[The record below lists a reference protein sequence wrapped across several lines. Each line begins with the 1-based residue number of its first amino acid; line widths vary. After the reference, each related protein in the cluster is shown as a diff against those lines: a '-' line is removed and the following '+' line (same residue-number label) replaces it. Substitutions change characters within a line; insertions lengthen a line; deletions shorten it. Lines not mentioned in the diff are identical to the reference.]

1 MPTRSTATECHPPGR
16 PPPGSFRAAPVES
29 RCERAEYPTVSPR
42 VPDTA
47 APAAD
52 APLASLHAFV
62 ATLLERCT
70 ALRALG
76 HPALGGADTDA
87 FLSALTL
94 ARAALRLVASPA
106 AAARPPQLA
115 VIGPTQA
122 GKSTVVNL
130 LLGRAVA
137 GVSPLAGFT
146 VHPQAFH
153 ALPQPATPAPPV
165 TLCDDP
171 PAAPSDGWLGAV
183 LPGWARVA
191 ASGLRRDERPACAC
205 TAVAAPT
212 AELAGSV
219 TRDTPDFDSLAAHRY
234 RAGLL
239 EIGAAADAYV
249 LVVSKEKYAD
259 QAVWNVVRLLE
270 PLGRPLVVVLNKVS
284 DDAAAVLT
292 RAVGERL
299 AEQAGGWGRVPVV
312 VLPFDPAIEARG
324 AALPAVDALRDAVAA
339 ALRTPRGRHAAG
351 VCALLRRHWDDW
363 TAPLRVEHAALDEW
377 RACVEGRLAA
387 LLAAY
392 ERGYLEH
399 PERYEDFRRA
409 TAELLVLL
417 ELPKVGRGIAAVRQ
431 GVTWL
436 PRQLLARGRAWLE
449 RNPRPPTRARPASQ
463 AFLVDEL
470 DQLLSGLQA
479 EAQRRAVPSAADG
492 PLWQAL
498 AHELTTTAEPL
509 TTRLHADIDALT
521 PVQARAVQ
529 TAANRLYSALQ
540 ERPAVLNSL
549 RTARLAL
556 DLAGLVV
563 AVKTGGVP
571 LTELLWAPPMFALTS
586 LLTEGALGT
595 YMRHVA
601 ADLKRAQLDLV
612 RTQLVD
618 AAVRPA
624 LHGLT
629 AQLTDER
636 LFGITPDELAAAAA
650 ALTRAEEQ
658 ADG

>member
-1 MPTRSTATECHPPGR
+1 
-16 PPPGSFRAAPVES
+16 
-29 RCERAEYPTVSPR
+29 
-42 VPDTA
+42 
-47 APAAD
+47 
-52 APLASLHAFV
+52 
-62 ATLLERCT
+62 
-70 ALRALG
+70 
-76 HPALGGADTDA
+76 
-87 FLSALTL
+87 
-94 ARAALRLVASPA
+94 
-106 AAARPPQLA
+106 
-115 VIGPTQA
+115 
-122 GKSTVVNL
+122 
-130 LLGRAVA
+130 
-137 GVSPLAGFT
+137 
-146 VHPQAFH
+146 
-153 ALPQPATPAPPV
+153 
-165 TLCDDP
+165 
-171 PAAPSDGWLGAV
+171 
-183 LPGWARVA
+183 
-191 ASGLRRDERPACAC
+191 
-205 TAVAAPT
+205 
-212 AELAGSV
+212 
-219 TRDTPDFDSLAAHRY
+219 
-234 RAGLL
+234 
-239 EIGAAADAYV
+239 
-249 LVVSKEKYAD
+249 
-259 QAVWNVVRLLE
+259 
-270 PLGRPLVVVLNKVS
+270 
-284 DDAAAVLT
+284 
-292 RAVGERL
+292 
-299 AEQAGGWGRVPVV
+299 
-312 VLPFDPAIEARG
+312 
-324 AALPAVDALRDAVAA
+324 
-339 ALRTPRGRHAAG
+339 
-351 VCALLRRHWDDW
+351 
-363 TAPLRVEHAALDEW
+363 
-377 RACVEGRLAA
+377 
-387 LLAAY
+387 
-392 ERGYLEH
+392 
-399 PERYEDFRRA
+399 
-409 TAELLVLL
+409 
-417 ELPKVGRGIAAVRQ
+417 
-431 GVTWL
+431 
-436 PRQLLARGRAWLE
+436 LLARGRAWLE
-449 RNPRPPTRARPASQ
+449 RNPRPLTRARPASQ

-658 ADG
+658 AEG